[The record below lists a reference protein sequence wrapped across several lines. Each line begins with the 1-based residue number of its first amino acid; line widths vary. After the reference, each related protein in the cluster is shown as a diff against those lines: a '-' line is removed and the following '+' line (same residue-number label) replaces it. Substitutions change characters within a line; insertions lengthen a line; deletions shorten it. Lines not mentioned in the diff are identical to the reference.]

1 MTIRDLIKKIES
13 EWELVG
19 YSSEEDTYTTI
30 PMDEAEAY
38 YDYSVVSVYAPND
51 EAVIVIEFYLD

>member
-1 MTIRDLIKKIES
+1 MTIRDLVEKIES

-19 YSSEEDTYTTI
+19 YSSEEDDYTTI

-38 YDYSVVSVYAPND
+38 YDYDVASFYVPDDEVV
-51 EAVIVIEFYLD
+51 IIIEFYLD